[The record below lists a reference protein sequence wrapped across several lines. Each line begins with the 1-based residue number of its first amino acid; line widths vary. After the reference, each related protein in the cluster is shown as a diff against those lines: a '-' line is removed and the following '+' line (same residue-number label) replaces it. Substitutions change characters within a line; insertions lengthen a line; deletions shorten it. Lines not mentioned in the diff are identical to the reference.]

1 MATDTFLGNGTWVG
15 SGSITFKCWGAGGH
29 GNKTGNG
36 GSGGAYAEFTTQSIS
51 ESVFHVH
58 VGMATAQNG
67 GVTFVSSSTGNIV
80 ASAPGGKQDGTIEH
94 QFTDLSGSVTQFGGR
109 GGANAVGYSNYNG
122 SGGGGAGGG
131 DGSSPG
137 AGGISSVG
145 GNGGDGAYYNSG
157 PSSGIYPATDGIFP
171 GGGGG
176 GGYDYGVDTSAN
188 GANGKV
194 EVINNVLP
202 KYLLNIS
209 EDVGFITGEEDNGFV
224 YGRTTGSIAITTLSV
239 FEVLGDASGSF
250 MRGQNVR
257 LLGEIDLATSG
268 TSSIDITDIILN
280 KAPLADSAVVF
291 VVSAGSGCNFYN
303 LLTDVSASDET
314 AQVITT
320 TNVAMDTFF
329 AWNIFNPYAAPYAYN
344 SLTDTCIDLTTT
356 RSSVKFTSDINTTQA
371 TFTLRGS
378 YAQHPMHNPTLP
390 TFKDVPS
397 ASYTITS
404 PVPNKYATPFNC
416 DFVPITLDS
425 AGWRYFVTSNDGDAP
440 LYRIDGVMYYL
451 AKMDGEYDER
461 SNTLY
466 ATTASLTTLWFDT
479 VQTMDQDTNDIT
491 SAVVSANASTAFVVL
506 NRIVLGGSDPSLYY
520 VGNVSTVT
528 GDCAAV
534 RVVDVN
540 NCLIAA
546 ITEQIGSYEAGYDSF
561 ISVTRQSPAGLYEI
575 LYEMNSTARG
585 FRNTANNPFNGSS
598 NVVIGDS
605 FPHPITCNFSTGR
618 L

>member
-36 GSGGAYAEFTTQSIS
+36 GSGGAYAEFTTQSIE

-209 EDVGFITGEEDNGFV
+209 EDVGLITGEEDNGFV
-224 YGRTTGSIAITTLSV
+224 YGWLTGSIAITTLSV

-280 KAPLADSAVVF
+280 KTPLADSAVVF
-291 VVSAGSGCNFYN
+291 VVSAGSGCNLYN

-329 AWNIFNPYAAPYAYN
+329 DRDFFNPYATPYAYN
-344 SLTDTCIDLTTT
+344 FSTGVQIDLYTT
-356 RSSVKFTSDINTTQA
+356 RSSVKFTSDVNTTQA

-378 YAQHPMHNPTLP
+378 YAQHPMYNPTLP

-404 PVPNKYATPFNC
+404 PIPNKYSTPFNS
-416 DFVPITLDS
+416 DFVPITPDS
-425 AGWRYFVTSNDGDAP
+425 AGWRYFVPGYGDAP
-440 LYRIDGVMYYL
+440 LFRIDGVTYYL
-451 AKMDGEYDER
+451 AKMCGEYDAR

-466 ATTASLTTLWFDT
+466 ASTASLTTLWFDT
-479 VQTMDQDTNDIT
+479 AQTMDQDTNDIT
-491 SAVVSANASTAFVVL
+491 SVVVSANASTAFVVL
-506 NRIVLGGSDPSLYY
+506 NRIVLNGGEPSLYY
-520 VGNVSTVT
+520 VGNVSSVT
-528 GDCAAV
+528 GNCAAV

-540 NCLIAA
+540 NCLISA
-546 ITEQIGSYEAGYDSF
+546 ITEQFGSYEELYDCF
-561 ISVTRQSPAGLYEI
+561 IEVGGQSPTDLYK
-575 LYEMNSTARG
+575 MNRTARG
-585 FRNTANNPFNGSS
+585 FRNVANNPFNGSS

-605 FPHPITCNFSTGR
+605 FPHPITCNFSTGS